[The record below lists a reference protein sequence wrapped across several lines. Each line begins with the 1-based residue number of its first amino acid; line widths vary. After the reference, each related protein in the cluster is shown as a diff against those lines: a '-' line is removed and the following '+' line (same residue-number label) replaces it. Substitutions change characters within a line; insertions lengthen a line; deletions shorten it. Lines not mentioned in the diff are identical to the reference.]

1 MLCKKIWGKN
11 MGMLKDLF
19 GSKKRNSPD
28 VLGRYPEY
36 MQVRALPERRYLK
49 TSRLLA
55 AFILI
60 NLGITLA
67 LGGIYA
73 YLAER
78 VEVSIMSRKAVNLFY
93 IDTEKKQ
100 LFPVEHHQKTVSALQ
115 LLAEDYVNKYIKER
129 HTILVDVNE
138 MKKILGGQGI
148 VGVLS
153 ERKIV
158 WEKFMV
164 DAKREDALA
173 RNKGYVRDVLIYELE
188 YLYGDM
194 WQAIFEEFDMP
205 IPDPFNPLC
214 NECLTDE
221 ANSPACISCKKQHAL
236 ARRRYK
242 AFVRVNFNNL
252 KTISNP
258 LGVMI
263 YSYQIIPMVVRDD
276 SFWDTP
282 RALKPEL

>member
-1 MLCKKIWGKN
+1 

-19 GSKKRNSPD
+19 GTKKSNSPD

-55 AFILI
+55 AFILV

-78 VEVSIMSRKAVNLFY
+78 VDVSITSRKAVNLLY

-100 LFPVEHHQKTVSALQ
+100 LFPVEHHQKTVSAIQ
-115 LLAEDYVNKYIKER
+115 LVAEDFIEKYIKER
-129 HTILVDVNE
+129 HTITDDDNE
-138 MKKILGGQGI
+138 MRKVIEGSGFVRL
-148 VGVLS
+148 LS
-153 ERKIV
+153 ESKTV
-158 WEKFMV
+158 WDKFIRS
-164 DAKREDALA
+164 AKREIALS
-173 RNKGYVRDVLIYELE
+173 RNNGYVRDVQLYELE
-188 YLYGDM
+188 YVYENM
-194 WQAIFEEFDMP
+194 WQAIFDEFDMP

-214 NECLTDE
+214 KVCLNDE
-221 ANSPACISCKKQHAL
+221 PNSEACIDCKKQHAFN
-236 ARRRYK
+236 RKRYK
-242 AFVRVNFNNL
+242 AFIRVSFNNF
-252 KTISNP
+252 KTVANP
-258 LGVMI
+258 LGVLI
-263 YSYQIIPMVVRDD
+263 YSYQIVPMAVRDD